1 MFLSAVMYNSYK
13 RPAQGNL
20 TVHPITLRY
29 LTDTA
34 MDYFIESA
42 PLDKLQ
48 SDCLLVGIY
57 ENQQLSPA
65 ASQLDSLFNGLISK
79 LIARG
84 DIKGKTAETLLINNL
99 PDSTIERVVL
109 IGLGERGKLTRKQF
123 RKAMVAAGKTLK
135 DSKVK
140 NASCALLDVEIEKAD
155 AQWLTRQIV
164 EVINDG
170 LYQYTST
177 KQCDEKITLQSLSII
192 ANVSQKHLAEIGLQ
206 QGIAIA
212 QGMALTKQLADLPGN
227 ICTPTYLAE
236 QALVLVGQHEQLN
249 CEILEESDM
258 EALGMG
264 AFLSVSR
271 GSRQP
276 AKLICLEYRGSDT
289 EAKPIVLV
297 GKGLTFDAGGISLKP
312 GQGMDEMKYDM
323 CGGASVLG
331 ILRAA
336 SLMKLK
342 LNIVGLIPSSENL
355 PDGDANKPGDIV
367 TSMAGKTIEILN
379 TDAEGRLLLCDVL
392 TYAKK
397 YDPEVIID
405 MATLTGACIVALGRV
420 PSGLFGNDDKLC
432 DDLLHASEI
441 ACDLLWRMPVWEE
454 YQEQLKSNFAD
465 LANIGGPDGGSIT
478 AACFLSK
485 FAEDY
490 RWAHIDIAGTA
501 WRTGAA
507 KGATGRPVALLSQY
521 LINRAAA

>member
-1 MFLSAVMYNSYK
+1 
-13 RPAQGNL
+13 
-20 TVHPITLRY
+20 
-29 LTDTA
+29 
-34 MDYFIESA
+34 MDYSIESLT
-42 PLDKLQ
+42 LDKLQ
-48 SDCLLVGIY
+48 SDCLVVGIY
-57 ENQQLSPA
+57 EKQQLSPNA
-65 ASQLDSLFNGLISK
+65 TSIDGLCGGLIDK

-84 DIKGKTAETLLINNL
+84 DINGKLAETLLINNL
-99 PDSTIERVVL
+99 PIDNIQRILL
-109 IGLGERGKLTRKQF
+109 IGFGERGKLTRKQF
-123 RKAMVAAGKTLK
+123 RKAVAAA
-135 DSKVK
+135 SKVLK
-140 NASCALLDVEIEKAD
+140 EAKLKAASYALLDMEVAEAD
-155 AQWLTRQIV
+155 PQWLARQIV
-164 EVINDG
+164 EVTNDG
-170 LYQYTST
+170 MYQYTAT
-177 KQCDEKITLQSLSII
+177 KQCDDKVQLRSVTLVSSE
-192 ANVSQKHLAEIGLQ
+192 ANHELAEAGLQ

-212 QGMALTKQLADLPGN
+212 QGMELAKSLADLPGN

-236 QALVLVGQHEQLN
+236 QALVLTGQHEKLN
-249 CEILEESDM
+249 CEILEERDM

-276 AKLICLEYRGSDT
+276 AKLICLQYQGADEHV
-289 EAKPIVLV
+289 KPIVLV

-336 SLMKLK
+336 CLMNLK

-355 PDGDANKPGDIV
+355 PDGNANKPGDIL
-367 TSMAGKTIEILN
+367 TSMAGKTIEVLN
-379 TDAEGRLLLCDVL
+379 TDAEGRLILCDTL

-397 YDPEVIID
+397 FDPEVVID

-432 DDLLHASEI
+432 DDLLQAGAT
-441 ACDLLWRMPVWEE
+441 ACDLVWRMPIWEE

-478 AACFLSK
+478 AAVFLSK
-485 FAEDY
+485 FTENY

-507 KGATGRPVALLSQY
+507 KGATGRPVALLTQY